1 MKRNTSFILALLMG
15 LTFKSQATETR
26 EEKIG
31 PFVGKPVLESK
42 QLFKNDRMPNAVVG
56 MDGSILAFWNGVI
69 CRRSEDG
76 GETFGQ
82 VIEVG
87 KGFMGGGVTVDE
99 TTGSI
104 FAFVEDGHP
113 PSKLSVYRSDDHAKT
128 WQKHDCVIKKDKNGH
143 IPSMHMN
150 EHGIT
155 LRHGE
160 HKGRIIRPSRWYAGK
175 TTIPDGPSTTPMQS
189 TAMTKERLGKPVI
202 LSRPREPAKRPSR
215 NCRMARSIT
224 IPEGTGPPKGS
235 TRREDGLPKAK
246 TVAKLGKGNPSAK
259 SSPTGTKRE
268 TTDSWVD
275 LPGYP

>member
-1 MKRNTSFILALLMG
+1 
-15 LTFKSQATETR
+15 
-26 EEKIG
+26 
-31 PFVGKPVLESK
+31 
-42 QLFKNDRMPNAVVG
+42 
-56 MDGSILAFWNGVI
+56 
-69 CRRSEDG
+69 
-76 GETFGQ
+76 
-82 VIEVG
+82 
-87 KGFMGGGVTVDE
+87 MGGGVTVDE

-104 FAFVEDGHP
+104 FFRGGWSP

-160 HKGRIIRPSRWYAGK
+160 HKEGSSALPVGMPEK

-224 IPEGTGPPKGS
+224 IPEGTGPQRGQPE
-235 TRREDGLPKAK
+235 EDGLPKAK

-259 SSPTGTKRE
+259 SSPTGPSEKLRTHGGLTR
-268 TTDSWVD
+268 
-275 LPGYP
+275 LP